1 MIHIHGAISREKMS
15 RPTLRVR
22 SRRPVSLKKSF
33 GIQPYPNGR
42 ARVSSRRPCGSI
54 AARHSHHSRTRR
66 SVANLSLPRAKGL
79 SIEVSHVRASSPW
92 LATTHG
98 APTRSRRRYASPPR
112 SRDPVG
118 IPDDGVRAR
127 GVRGARRGARARPT
141 RLDPSGGCAEWPRAR
156 DRLRGVLARVRAP
169 GREAV
174 RQGARRLGAGGGGE
188 QGHQVDRRDGHGPRA
203 RDVRLE
209 RRVGCEVRS
218 VAFFGPRAREPS
230 PEAAPRARRERDATR
245 ATPRKS
251 RSTPTSATP
260 RLGSRPRA
268 FPRVVSRAFSARR
281 QRDNP
286 NAVRRPHVTRGRN
299 RVAAPPRA
307 DRARRAARF
316 LRPAHVTTRG
326 GSARGPFR
334 SATTRSSC
342 PSVPRID
349 RRSPWLSLPRTSR
362 SARLFHVDF
371 SRFSSPRAARRWTAP
386 AACAV

>member
-1 MIHIHGAISREKMS
+1 M
-15 RPTLRVR
+15 
-22 SRRPVSLKKSF
+22 
-33 GIQPYPNGR
+33 
-42 ARVSSRRPCGSI
+42 
-54 AARHSHHSRTRR
+54 
-66 SVANLSLPRAKGL
+66 
-79 SIEVSHVRASSPW
+79 RASSPPP
-92 LATTHG
+92 ATTHG
-98 APTRSRRRYASPPR
+98 APTWWRRRYASPPR

-118 IPDDGVRAR
+118 TPDDGVRAR

-218 VAFFGPRAREPS
+218 VAFFEPRAREPS

-245 ATPRKS
+245 ATPRTS
-251 RSTPTSATP
+251 RSTPSSATP

-268 FPRVVSRAFSARR
+268 FPRVVSREFSSPAR
-281 QRDNP
+281 QP
-286 NAVRRPHVTRGRN
+286 QPCGPHVTRCRN
-299 RVAAPPRA
+299 RVAAPPGGA

-316 LRPAHVTTRG
+316 PRPAHVTTRG
-326 GSARGPFR
+326 SRPLADLSIRPRRVPLVPPFPESTVAHHSSPTLKNLTR
-334 SATTRSSC
+334 ASSRSS
-342 PSVPRID
+342 
-349 RRSPWLSLPRTSR
+349 
-362 SARLFHVDF
+362 RL
-371 SRFSSPRAARRWTAP
+371 
-386 AACAV
+386 

>member
-79 SIEVSHVRASSPW
+79 SIEVSHVRASSPSV
-92 LATTHG
+92 ATTHG

-251 RSTPTSATP
+251 RSTPSSATP

-268 FPRVVSRAFSARR
+268 FPRVVSRAFSSPARQPQPFGDPTSPVAEIGSPLLPAR
-281 QRDNP
+281 TAR
-286 NAVRRPHVTRGRN
+286 
-299 RVAAPPRA
+299 AAPRGSFAPLTSRREAGPLADLSVRPRRVPRVPPFPEST
-307 DRARRAARF
+307 D
-316 LRPAHVTTRG
+316 AHH
-326 GSARGPFR
+326 GSASLENPAPF
-334 SATTRSSC
+334 
-342 PSVPRID
+342 D
-349 RRSPWLSLPRTSR
+349 FFTSTFR
-362 SARLFHVDF
+362 
-371 SRFSSPRAARRWTAP
+371 SSPRAARRWTAP